1 MEELCGNKEDI
12 LCKNTKRMW
21 ESYVVV
27 FFFFL
32 EFYLRQE
39 SQKSFDLFK
48 ILCIS
53 DCSCDLIILRYIC

>member
-12 LCKNTKRMW
+12 LCKNTNRIW
-21 ESYVVV
+21 ESYVV
-27 FFFFL
+27 FFFL

-53 DCSCDLIILRYIC
+53 DFSCDLIILRYIC